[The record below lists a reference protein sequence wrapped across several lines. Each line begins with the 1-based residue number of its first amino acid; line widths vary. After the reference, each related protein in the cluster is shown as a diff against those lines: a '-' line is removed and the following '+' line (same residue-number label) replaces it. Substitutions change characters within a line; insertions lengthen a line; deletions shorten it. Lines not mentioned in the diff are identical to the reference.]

1 MKYSLICFISLRN
14 YVAGLTYYHI
24 LDMYRSIVF
33 SLQILMSAVLITV
46 YVIKMLVATIHKVVL
61 LVIATP
67 DFLVMELIAKVRIYL
82 SLK

>member
-1 MKYSLICFISLRN
+1 MFHTFEKLRS
-14 YVAGLTYYHI
+14 GLTDYHI
-24 LDMYRSIVF
+24 FDMYRSIVF

-46 YVIKMLVATIHKVVL
+46 YVIKMQVATIHKVVL
-61 LVIATP
+61 LVIATQ

>member
-1 MKYSLICFISLRN
+1 MFHTFEKLRS
-14 YVAGLTYYHI
+14 GLTDYHI

-46 YVIKMLVATIHKVVL
+46 YVIKMQVATIHKVVL
-61 LVIATP
+61 LVIATQ

>member
-1 MKYSLICFISLRN
+1 MFHTFEKLRS
-14 YVAGLTYYHI
+14 GLTYYHI

-46 YVIKMLVATIHKVVL
+46 YVIKMQVATIHKVVL
-61 LVIATP
+61 LVIATQ